1 MNQNTVTCSFVL
13 NRDLYEAY
21 KSIVVSKG
29 QNVKGNLIRYMQYV
43 VEHGLP
49 QIETPVG
56 SADLPETGPNP
67 VTCSFSMDRYLY
79 NAYKSIVVSQGQN
92 VKGNL
97 VRYMQRVIQ
106 YGVPDIEEIVKL
118 AAAQKAQPDL
128 VTVSFSVKRDLY
140 DAYERIV
147 QEHDWTVEESLIRYM
162 EYVIEHGL
170 PDCLVPET
178 PSGTKEDAEDPK

>member
-1 MNQNTVTCSFVL
+1 MNPNTVTCSFVM
-13 NRDLYEAY
+13 NRNLYNTY
-21 KSIVVSKG
+21 KNIVVHHG
-29 QNVKGNLIRYMQYV
+29 QNVKGNLVRYMQGIV
-43 VEHGLP
+43 QHGLP
-49 QIETPVG
+49 NIET
-56 SADLPETGPNP
+56 SATVEILDATPDT
-67 VTCSFSMDRYLY
+67 VTCSFSLDRDLY
-79 NAYKSIVVSQGQN
+79 NDYKGIVVKNGQN

-162 EYVIEHGL
+162 EYVIQHGL
-170 PDCLVPET
+170 PDFERLVAMPKSEEAEKNPE
-178 PSGTKEDAEDPK
+178 

>member
-1 MNQNTVTCSFVL
+1 MNPNTVTCSFVM
-13 NRDLYEAY
+13 NRNLYNTY
-21 KSIVVSKG
+21 KNIVVHHG
-29 QNVKGNLIRYMQYV
+29 QNVKGNLVRYMQGIV
-43 VEHGLP
+43 QHGLP
-49 QIETPVG
+49 NIET
-56 SADLPETGPNP
+56 SATIEILDATPDT
-67 VTCSFSMDRYLY
+67 VTCSFSLDRDLY
-79 NAYKSIVVSQGQN
+79 NDYKSIVVKNGQN

-147 QEHDWTVEESLIRYM
+147 QEHDWAVEESLIRYM

-178 PSGTKEDAEDPK
+178 PSGTKEDAEDPE

>member
-1 MNQNTVTCSFVL
+1 MNPNTVTCSFVM
-13 NRDLYEAY
+13 NRKLYNTY
-21 KSIVVSKG
+21 KNIVVHHG
-29 QNVKGNLIRYMQYV
+29 QNVKGNLVRYMQGIV
-43 VEHGLP
+43 QHGLP
-49 QIETPVG
+49 NIET
-56 SADLPETGPNP
+56 SATIEILDATPDT
-67 VTCSFSMDRYLY
+67 VTCSFSLDRDLY
-79 NAYKSIVVSQGQN
+79 NDYKSIVVKNGQN

-178 PSGTKEDAEDPK
+178 PSGTKEDAEDPE

>member
-147 QEHDWTVEESLIRYM
+147 QEHDWAVEESLIRYM
-162 EYVIEHGL
+162 EYVIQHGL
-170 PDCLVPET
+170 PDFERLVAMPKSEEAEKNPE
-178 PSGTKEDAEDPK
+178 

>member
-1 MNQNTVTCSFVL
+1 MNPNTVTCSFVM
-13 NRDLYEAY
+13 NRNLYNTY
-21 KSIVVSKG
+21 KNIVVHHG
-29 QNVKGNLIRYMQYV
+29 QNVKGNLVRYMQGIV
-43 VEHGLP
+43 QHGLP
-49 QIETPVG
+49 NIET
-56 SADLPETGPNP
+56 SATVEILDATPDT
-67 VTCSFSMDRYLY
+67 VTCSFSLDRDLY
-79 NAYKSIVVSQGQN
+79 NDYKSIVVKNGQN

-178 PSGTKEDAEDPK
+178 PSGTKEDAEDPE